1 MTGWLGHRP
10 SGRTVAVK
18 HLPTVIGFVVAASI
32 IALSPGTHVS
42 STGVLVVAV
51 LIEVLATVLACL
63 AVARSNRR
71 GGPRERSS
79 EPAEPWSVGDG
90 WAVVVPVLS
99 LAAIGLL
106 RAGTGGSQSLFTAL
120 IVLPLIWIAA
130 EPGRRAVLLAA
141 GGAAAAL
148 VLPPALGVGPPDGLT
163 PWRAVFAPVVYALA
177 AVTVNEL
184 ARRLRSHLARLHA
197 AERLARGVLDA
208 VTEQAVVGFM
218 PDGVVD
224 VWGRG
229 AERLIGDGADSVV
242 GQRRVDDIFVDVDP
256 GGDGPPPPHPADDGH
271 RAPAALIAGVSRGRA
286 RRVEG
291 TALRADGGR
300 VPVELV
306 VTVRHA
312 DAGEV
317 AGYLLVATDLTPVRD
332 RARVQ
337 DQFVGMVSHEL
348 RTPVTS
354 VLGHLELVRDDPLTA
369 DQRTSIDVAER
380 NAHRLIALVDDL
392 LLTAQVDAGR
402 LPLRRDQLDLAEV
415 LLGAVES
422 MSPAAD
428 RAEVSLTV
436 RTAPAQVLGDHGRLT
451 QVCDNLLSNAIKF
464 TPASGTVTA
473 TVDVDGDDVVLVV
486 ADTGVGIPS
495 GEVDRLF
502 GRFFRSSTATRLAV
516 PGVGLGLTI
525 TRAVVQA
532 HGGSVAVASVEGR
545 GTRFTVR
552 LPRG

>member
-1 MTGWLGHRP
+1 M
-10 SGRTVAVK
+10 
-18 HLPTVIGFVVAASI
+18 
-32 IALSPGTHVS
+32 
-42 STGVLVVAV
+42 
-51 LIEVLATVLACL
+51 
-63 AVARSNRR
+63 
-71 GGPRERSS
+71 
-79 EPAEPWSVGDG
+79 
-90 WAVVVPVLS
+90 
-99 LAAIGLL
+99 
-106 RAGTGGSQSLFTAL
+106 
-120 IVLPLIWIAA
+120 
-130 EPGRRAVLLAA
+130 
-141 GGAAAAL
+141 
-148 VLPPALGVGPPDGLT
+148 
-163 PWRAVFAPVVYALA
+163 
-177 AVTVNEL
+177 
-184 ARRLRSHLARLHA
+184 
-197 AERLARGVLDA
+197 
-208 VTEQAVVGFM
+208 
-218 PDGVVD
+218 
-224 VWGRG
+224 
-229 AERLIGDGADSVV
+229 
-242 GQRRVDDIFVDVDP
+242 
-256 GGDGPPPPHPADDGH
+256 
-271 RAPAALIAGVSRGRA
+271 
-286 RRVEG
+286 
-291 TALRADGGR
+291 
-300 VPVELV
+300 
-306 VTVRHA
+306 
-312 DAGEV
+312 
-317 AGYLLVATDLTPVRD
+317 
-332 RARVQ
+332 Q

-402 LPLRRDQLDLAEV
+402 LPLRRDRLDLAEV
-415 LLGAVES
+415 LLGTVES

-436 RTAPAQVLGDHGRLT
+436 RTTPAQVLGDHGRLT

-532 HGGSVAVASVEGR
+532 HGGSIAVASVEGR

-552 LPRG
+552 LPRD